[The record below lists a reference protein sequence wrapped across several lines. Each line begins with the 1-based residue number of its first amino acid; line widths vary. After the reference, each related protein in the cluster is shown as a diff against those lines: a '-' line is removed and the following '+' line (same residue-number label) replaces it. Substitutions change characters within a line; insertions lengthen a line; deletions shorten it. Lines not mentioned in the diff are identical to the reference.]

1 MYLDAHAAKALSA
14 GNAIVIQGCPGLRLE
29 AAASAKS
36 WVYRYKSL
44 VDGRM
49 RQVEFWT
56 WPSTCFTD
64 VSKPLPRRQWK
75 RFRVMWFPVR
85 LASVAATNTT
95 PRRSNGC
102 SRLALGL
109 EAVVQADAV

>member
-1 MYLDAHAAKALSA
+1 MKTYAKSTPPDSLRAPCTPELSVGLAQVLKATLAQGGCIYLDAHAAKALSA

-29 AAASAKS
+29 AVASAKS

-49 RQVEFWT
+49 RQVRFGT

-64 VSKPLPRRQWK
+64 ASRPLQR
-75 RFRVMWFPVR
+75 M
-85 LASVAATNTT
+85 
-95 PRRSNGC
+95 
-102 SRLALGL
+102 
-109 EAVVQADAV
+109 